1 MLQWMGGS
9 RRKSQLQ
16 KQYFEQRKQKEK
28 GAVAEG
34 HIVETTIA
42 GRHQKE
48 CQSLDILNLLDLS
61 TVSAEGKGYPSRS
74 HGKFGASTLKYQMP
88 KDPAIIIS
96 SLVPPYSV
104 KIKEKGAGAGA
115 GTCAP
120 PSSYQ
125 GELQY
130 PKVSFGDHDNY
141 DLNVAN
147 NSLDLKNVA
156 NNSLDLKNAA
166 TENQLSVFD
175 MLISDE
181 SEVSSERRLVH
192 EAHVAFSVEGLGK
205 IRTETP
211 LHSPKKKGSLSRNS
225 KCSFGDTDIS
235 YNIREDIWDDPS
247 TKCLSPQVGH
257 DFTSVGV
264 SGRYNPFKR
273 NYDIRDLPAQPDW
286 PLFETEDATDSL
298 SLLSEESCSSTAE
311 KGETI
316 NSTFGRTRMKQSR
329 RISSTFVLA
338 KSKFSKP
345 ASCCLQGEIG
355 PSQTWFLK
363 EGCNSVDIDLGF
375 SYSGCTPEANIP
387 SLGSQLWAEDPI
399 GAFHVPEFNLDDKS
413 CFDRPKQ

>member
-1 MLQWMGGS
+1 MS
-9 RRKSQLQ
+9 RQ

-61 TVSAEGKGYPSRS
+61 TVSAEGS

-104 KIKEKGAGAGA
+104 KIKE
-115 GTCAP
+115 TCAP

-141 DLNVAN
+141 DL
-147 NSLDLKNVA
+147 NVA

-235 YNIREDIWDDPS
+235 YNIREDIWD
-247 TKCLSPQVGH
+247 G
-257 DFTSVGV
+257 
-264 SGRYNPFKR
+264 
-273 NYDIRDLPAQPDW
+273 
-286 PLFETEDATDSL
+286 
-298 SLLSEESCSSTAE
+298 
-311 KGETI
+311 
-316 NSTFGRTRMKQSR
+316 
-329 RISSTFVLA
+329 
-338 KSKFSKP
+338 KS
-345 ASCCLQGEIG
+345 
-355 PSQTWFLK
+355 
-363 EGCNSVDIDLGF
+363 
-375 SYSGCTPEANIP
+375 
-387 SLGSQLWAEDPI
+387 
-399 GAFHVPEFNLDDKS
+399 
-413 CFDRPKQ
+413 